1 MGCSE
6 NSFACIKLAEEFSC
20 VPEETNVLSNQYL
33 SNENLIQ
40 VKVALKKV
48 GNRMYEER
56 YEFLHKVIAEEQ
68 DISTDRVDKLASPLL
83 VIGLGGSGSEAV
95 HVIKSTFAK
104 RYNLPVDADGNTIPV
119 PRNTAYLVIDSD
131 SCSQGDLA
139 ADEFCSI
146 AVPGLAAILDP
157 RNRETNPWEKEWLN
171 KNLNDCFGDYSRQMA
186 RLLLSRNF
194 DYVFDTIAGK
204 LRDICKNARGSA
216 GCFVNIAVVT
226 SLTGHAGSGTFLD
239 VAQIVRTVMERDA
252 ELTGLRYR
260 VAAYLIMPDVSC
272 AVVGPAHPLQIAFKS
287 NAYAALKELDFWMGY
302 ESKHK
307 TQYTM
312 QYTADAASRIT
323 WVKPFDV
330 CTLMSG
336 TTLAG
341 KPYNHPKKVVYN
353 TIAEQLFFYFVDE
366 TKNSRVSFDHFE
378 DSIRWAVG
386 SLTKELPA
394 NHCYRAIGAYTKKI
408 PKKKILYYEGSR
420 LFSTF
425 MPDRNEQGELQPVD
439 KLVQRGIDRIDVIN
453 ICGDLQGHY
462 KRFTDVVKL
471 PEFCNIR
478 VEDTNRIE
486 YIRNMQPMPHDQDN
500 IGNEPWHDSVLIPKA
515 RESAEQYLEITWKN
529 FVAYAKNV
537 ITDPAYGP
545 YALLEYLTEG
555 QNTLRT
561 SLKEL
566 IQNWSSTADN
576 FRGGLTGLKNGC
588 NTAWPNFVKPPL
600 FGRRAALEK
609 YRQCLFNYYDGLR
622 RAVFAGAFAKALE
635 KFGKRLDEYRDQ
647 ALSRLC
653 RALDHMDTD
662 FADGG
667 AEQDDASS
675 ELFTLEDVKD
685 SLESCFQACNANER
699 MTREFLSCLCD
710 ISFSTEEN
718 PDGDSSGVAF
728 TFARDGLSGLYTSL
742 REKLEQYFGSVNAA
756 SMDQILI
763 NQVGDNAAIRQA
775 EMDKQARSIM
785 SSACPMFFK
794 DPATSGTPHAEF
806 AFLAV
811 PDNAPGY
818 LNHYKGTLGDWAAT
832 KCSPLRDRIFCLRI
846 YDGMPLYMYSQM
858 QELEQAYAICIPDPV
873 WSKGLHLVWDGERDS
888 DVNHNWS
895 KLPSPRPFYY
905 FSNANHNQSKLP
917 SPSPFYY
924 VNVKRGTADE
934 QDFEAAQQMVERALA
949 CGMLTIDD
957 SASRP
962 SYTLRIKDVGAEPDE
977 GKVFNLIL
985 REVAAIDQMRDPI
998 TNNPLTEVQKL
1009 KLLQDYQQD
1018 ATVRVVTG
1026 TANPMC
1032 MQKYLE
1038 LTDQPCDPFRYGAAA
1053 DPITLETAWKNHK
1066 RLSQAL
1072 VAALICDD
1080 PVTRLAMENQL
1091 KGMEYV
1097 QKRIDDI
1104 NKAVK
1109 AWEPRIQYAET
1120 AARMMI
1126 FGLITINRG
1135 TIGYTLDGVTSA
1147 LIQPELLQDD
1157 LRNVD
1162 NYTKCAGYLADLSA
1176 DDPVRC
1182 KLEAALSAE
1191 ETGLEELNMK
1201 MALPRE
1207 RSDAIYAAAKGLQEN
1222 AQEEYNSQKSA
1233 ERSIGADLHLIGNV
1247 KSVLEA
1253 ILRVANRYER
1263 DYRPA

>member
-1 MGCSE
+1 M
-6 NSFACIKLAEEFSC
+6 
-20 VPEETNVLSNQYL
+20 P
-33 SNENLIQ
+33 
-40 VKVALKKV
+40 
-48 GNRMYEER
+48 EER
-56 YEFLHKVIAEEQ
+56 YKFLYEVIAEGQEP

-119 PRNTAYLVIDSD
+119 PRNTAYLVIDTD
-131 SCSQGDLA
+131 CCSQGDLA
-139 ADEFCSI
+139 ADEFCRI

-157 RNRETNPWEKEWLN
+157 RNPETNPWEKEWLN
-171 KNLNDCFGDYSRQMA
+171 KNLYDCFDDYSRQMV

-204 LRDICKNARGSA
+204 LRDICTTTSGRDS
-216 GCFVNIAVVT
+216 CFVNIAVVT
-226 SLTGHAGSGTFLD
+226 SLTGRAGSGTFLD
-239 VAQIVRTVMERDA
+239 VAQIVRAVMERDA

-260 VAAYLIMPDVSC
+260 VTAYLIMPDVSC
-272 AVVGPAHPLQIAFKS
+272 SVVGPAHPLQITFKS

-336 TTLAG
+336 TTYEG
-341 KPYNHPKKVVYN
+341 KPYNQPKKVVYN
-353 TIAEQLFFYFVDE
+353 TIAEQLFHYFVGNEYLDG
-366 TKNSRVSFDHFE
+366 THHDFGFISFE
-378 DSIRWAVG
+378 NNIRWAVG
-386 SLTKELPA
+386 SLTKQLPA
-394 NHCYRAIGAYTKKI
+394 NHCYRAIGAYTGKI
-408 PKKKILYYEGSR
+408 PKKKMLYYESSR

-425 MPDRNEQGELQPVD
+425 MPDRNEQGELQPAD

-471 PEFCNIR
+471 PEFCNIH
-478 VEDTNRIE
+478 VEDPE
-486 YIRNMQPMPHDQDN
+486 EVSYVRNMQPMPHDQDN

-515 RESAEQYLEITWKN
+515 RESAEQYLEIAWKN
-529 FVAYAKNV
+529 FVAYAKDV

-576 FRGGLTGLKNGC
+576 FRGGLTGLKDGC
-588 NTAWPNFVKPPL
+588 NAAWPNFVKPPL

-609 YRQCLFNYYDGLR
+609 YRQCLLNYYDGLR
-622 RAVFAGAFAKALE
+622 QAVFAGAFAKALE

-653 RALDHMDTD
+653 RELDRMDTD
-662 FADGG
+662 FAEGG
-667 AEQDDASS
+667 AEDDASS
-675 ELFTLEDVKD
+675 ELFTLDAVKD
-685 SLESCFQACNANER
+685 SLDSSFQANNANQR

-742 REKLEQYFGSVNAA
+742 REMLKQYFGSVNAA

-763 NQVGDNAAIRQA
+763 DQVGSNVTIQQA
-775 EMDKQARSIM
+775 EMDRLAKSIM
-785 SSACPMFFK
+785 SSACPMFSK
-794 DPATSGTPHAEF
+794 DPSTSGTPHAEF
-806 AFLAV
+806 AYLSV

-818 LNHYKGTLGDWAAT
+818 LYHYNNTLGDWAAT
-832 KCSPLRDRIFCLRI
+832 KCSPLRDRIFCLSI

-858 QELEQAYAICIPDPV
+858 QELEQAYASRLPDSF
-873 WSKGLHLVWDGERDS
+873 WSRGLHLVWDGERDS

-917 SPSPFYY
+917 SPRPFYY
-924 VNVKRGTADE
+924 VNAERGTADE
-934 QDFEAAQQMVERALA
+934 QDFEAAQQLVERALA

-957 SASRP
+957 SAPKP

-1009 KLLQDYQQD
+1009 KPLQDYQQD

-1026 TANPMC
+1026 TASPMC
-1032 MQKYLE
+1032 MQKYLG
-1038 LTDQPCDPFRYGAAA
+1038 LVDQPCDPFKDGAAA
-1053 DPITLETAWKNHK
+1053 DPIALETARKNHK

-1097 QKRIDDI
+1097 QMRIDDI
-1104 NKAVK
+1104 NKAVNT
-1109 AWEPRIQYAET
+1109 WEPRIRYAET

-1162 NYTKCAGYLADLSA
+1162 YYTKCAGYLADLSA

-1222 AQEEYNSQKSA
+1222 AQEEYNNQKSA

-1253 ILRVANRYER
+1253 ILCVANRYER